1 MQVIGTATVR
11 MHSQGGKYNILV
23 YILNEASH
31 PLILGTSSL
40 IENKITIDFGTLQ
53 VVQNHANVRCSKR
66 ITIDPH
72 SEVVMRGKLPK
83 TFFLVIKVYAKV
95 VRKYCQKV

>member
-1 MQVIGTATVR
+1 MPTTLYNSIPISCKSSVDTCNTGSIKLANDQTVQVIGTATVR

-40 IENKITIDFGTLQ
+40 IENKITIDFGTVQ
-53 VVQNHANVRCSKR
+53 VVQNHANVRCSK
-66 ITIDPH
+66 
-72 SEVVMRGKLPK
+72 
-83 TFFLVIKVYAKV
+83 
-95 VRKYCQKV
+95 